1 MMCFQTLDAVS
12 TCRCFIPLL
21 HRESHLLSD
30 YCLFCIV
37 LYRAKCPEPLNT
49 TLDTIDGHRE
59 ALGLGRMEPHTHMH
73 WSHIHTFNTN
83 THMLCKHS
91 YTCSYTL
98 ENATYYAH
106 THTHGYK
113 HTLTAAQRHK
123 AGITMAG
130 REG

>member
-1 MMCFQTLDAVS
+1 M
-12 TCRCFIPLL
+12 
-21 HRESHLLSD
+21 
-30 YCLFCIV
+30 
-37 LYRAKCPEPLNT
+37 AKCPEPLNT
-49 TLDTIDGHRE
+49 TLDTIGGHRE
-59 ALGLGRMEPHTHMH
+59 ALGLGRKEPHTHMH

-98 ENATYYAH
+98 ENATYYTN
-106 THTHGYK
+106 THIHGSK

-130 REG
+130 REGQTCIQAPMGFKGIYTHCIYTYTGIYTKTHKKGPTS